1 MPTAFWINLLVF
13 GPLLVSGLL
22 LPGYLLGRIV
32 RSPAPWLSAFL
43 GSAVLL
49 FYLVLGLDACRVPLG
64 PTSLAVGLAALNG
77 LLFLLARKSPVT
89 AALVQA
95 HAARNAEHPPGS
107 DKPDASHFSGNA
119 GLGSLDRSPEATPVA
134 AVYDRR
140 NKVVS
145 PPCPVGAH
153 RAPLQSPVSTDVMS
167 TALQRAKTEI
177 RGCPSRPRD
186 TDWLW
191 LLAAG
196 IGLASVAVRAVLE
209 PLSGWDNLFRWD
221 FLARQMLRLGTLSF
235 YPPMTADDFL
245 RYGWCDGIPP
255 LVPILN
261 FWSYLSAGQ
270 AAAVVTAP
278 LVVSEAALLFYA
290 VGRLAG
296 GLWGGSAAW
305 PARAVLATSAL
316 LLWGV
321 AMGQETGLTALTLVA
336 MFVFLDE
343 YRHSGD
349 PADLFWAGLA
359 AGAGA
364 LSREY
369 GLVWPVLGLIA
380 LAGQG
385 GLRTGWR
392 VFSATAVAVAAP
404 WYLRNW
410 YLTGNPLFSH
420 DLAGLFPVN
429 AVHAEYARF
438 TARHFGIRVN
448 LELIPALLL
457 MLVTCAGLLGGLAVW
472 GVWQKRRSA
481 APLTVGIAV
490 AGVLWLWSVGQT
502 SGGWYYST
510 RVLTPAL
517 ALAAVLAGAALGR
530 LTGRLRRIAA
540 CGLLLFA
547 GDAAFRAL
555 YLPNDPTPSAPVL
568 VSGQWR
574 EYGRI
579 LAARSALPWW
589 DGLVARA
596 GASGIVVDHPANFAL
611 LAGRGARVIPLM
623 SPQVAFLFD
632 DRLSFTEAL
641 ARCRQAGVR
650 FFILPNIVLNTETLV
665 PQHPFFR
672 ELCGRHEPAFVFQG
686 MHVYDL
692 DRISP

>member
-13 GPLLVSGLL
+13 WPLLASGLL

-32 RSPAPWLSAFL
+32 RSSAPWLSAFL

-49 FYLVLGLDACRVPLG
+49 FYLVLALDACRVSLG
-64 PTSLAVGLAALNG
+64 PTSLAVGLVTLNG

-89 AALVQA
+89 AALTRD
-95 HAARNAEHPPGS
+95 HAARRAEPPLHRG
-107 DKPDASHFSGNA
+107 
-119 GLGSLDRSPEATPVA
+119 
-134 AVYDRR
+134 RR
-140 NKVVS
+140 L
-145 PPCPVGAH
+145 PVGI
-153 RAPLQSPVSTDVMS
+153 
-167 TALQRAKTEI
+167 E
-177 RGCPSRPRD
+177 
-186 TDWLW
+186 WLW

-235 YPPMTADDFL
+235 YPPMTGGDFL

-261 FWSYLSAGQ
+261 CWSYLSAGQ
-270 AAAVVTAP
+270 TAAVVTAP
-278 LVVSEAALLFYA
+278 RVVGEAALLFYG
-290 VGRLAG
+290 VGRLAR
-296 GLWGGSAAW
+296 GLWGGRTAW
-305 PARAVLATSAL
+305 PARAALATSAL

-343 YRHSGD
+343 YRRSGD
-349 PADLFWAGLA
+349 RADLCWAGLA

-369 GLVWPVLGLIA
+369 GLIWPALGLIA

-385 GLRTGWR
+385 GLRTGWKI
-392 VFSATAVAVAAP
+392 FCATAVLIATP

-410 YLTGNPLFSH
+410 YLTGNPLFCH
-420 DLAGLFPVN
+420 ALAGLFPIN
-429 AVHAEYARF
+429 AVHAEYMRF
-438 TARHFGIRVN
+438 TARHYGILVN

-457 MLVTCAGLLGGLAVW
+457 MLVTCAGLLAGLAAW
-472 GVWQKRRSA
+472 GARQGRRSA
-481 APLTVGIAV
+481 VPLAVGIAV
-490 AGVLWLWSVGQT
+490 VGILWLWSVGQT

-530 LTGRLRRIAA
+530 LTGWPGRIAA
-540 CGLLLFA
+540 GIVLLFA
-547 GDAAFRAL
+547 GDAALRAL
-555 YLPNDPTPSAPVL
+555 YLPNEPTSSPQVL
-568 VSGQWR
+568 FSSQWR
-574 EYGRI
+574 QFGQI
-579 LAARSALPWW
+579 LAARNALPWW
-589 DGLVARA
+589 DGLAARA
-596 GASGIVVDHPANFAL
+596 GADGIVVDHPANFAL

-632 DRLSFTEAL
+632 DRLPFAEAL

-650 FFILPNIVLNTETLV
+650 FFILPNIVLETESLV

-672 ELCGRHEPAFVFQG
+672 ELCDRHKPAFVFQG
-686 MHVYDL
+686 MQVYDV
-692 DRISP
+692 DKIFP